1 MRQTD
6 VGKRIANRRKE
17 KGLTQLQLAERL
29 NVSNR
34 TVSKW
39 ENGDGY
45 PDITILPNLSDI
57 LEISIDE
64 LIRGEELCD
73 IAEKEQATTD
83 DLLNKSKTNK
93 AGLILKVV
101 SFGLVIFAAIIGI
114 TTELMYYKCRS
125 FFYFPIETYL
135 EIASAVILAAGVI
148 IYCCY
153 NIKNQKSKSIFERS
167 NYFMTVLA
175 SVFPFFFFFR
185 CSHWFMNIPEI
196 IGFIVFYSYLI
207 AVVVSFI
214 VFIKKQKENHD
225 LE

>member
-1 MRQTD
+1 MKQTD
-6 VGKRIANRRKE
+6 VGNRIANRRKE

-73 IAEKEQATTD
+73 IAEKEQANTD
-83 DLLNKSKTNK
+83 NLLDKSTANT
-93 AGLILKVV
+93 AGPILKVV
-101 SFGLVIFAAIIGI
+101 SFGLVIFAAIMGI
-114 TTELMYYKCRS
+114 ATELMYYKYRA

-135 EIASAVILAAGVI
+135 IIASAVILAAGVI

-153 NIKNQKSKSIFERS
+153 NVKYRKSTSLFEWS
-167 NYFMTVLA
+167 NYWMTVLA
-175 SVFPFFFFFR
+175 FSFPVFLFFR
-185 CSHWFMNIPEI
+185 CSHWFNNVPEG
-196 IGFIVFYSYLI
+196 IGFFVFYSYII
-207 AVVVSFI
+207 AVVSLFI
-214 VFIKKQKENHD
+214 ILKKKHKSKTEK
-225 LE
+225 L